1 MSCPVGLCKDPIHK
15 AGRARWYCPEA
26 TSTGGNDDSYAG
38 EGALKVHNSI
48 TDDNEI
54 FRPRQGRTVTWYT
67 CGPTVYD
74 ACHMGH
80 ARAYLT
86 FDILRRIMEDYFHF
100 DLLYQVNITDVDDKI
115 ILRARQNKLMDD
127 YKQQKQQQLLGEE
140 SVALTTV
147 KEDVHKAMAAMRRK
161 LEAKVAELEQPLPDG
176 TPTKQVEKRQDA
188 LAEAQFKLSQFAE
201 NAEAAVTA
209 LETQADNNT
218 NIMDWIAA
226 AHDALAAQL
235 DKELG
240 ATVTDPKVFEKH
252 ARRFEREFFE
262 DMTALGVKEPDVVT
276 RVTEYVPQIVDYI
289 QGIINNGFGYASNGS
304 VYFDTNAFKG
314 EGYDYRKL
322 KPGVDTSGEEMA
334 EGEGAL
340 ASGESEKKHPN
351 DFALWK
357 ASKPGEPSW
366 DSPWGP
372 GRPGW
377 HIECSVMASD
387 IIGENL
393 DIHGGGVDLM
403 FPHHD
408 NEMAQAEAY
417 HKCCQ
422 WVNYFLH
429 AGHLHIKGLK
439 MSKSLKN
446 FITIRQ
452 ALQEHSPRQLR
463 FMFLMQP
470 WDKPMNYSDQTV
482 DDAKAKEK
490 YFKNFFGAVKSVLRN
505 DFVDERQG
513 WEPADRSLFESF
525 NAAQKKV
532 HSALLDNF
540 KTFDVI
546 QHLVDLVQECNKY
559 LTAEAKPKNLLVKK
573 VAIYV
578 TKILRIFGVVQ
589 GNDSIGFGEAASEG
603 GGASKEETVG
613 PFVDAFV
620 DFREKVRVA
629 AKAKSDPSVFLKEC
643 DDVRDETLANLGIR
657 VEDSNETSIW
667 KMDDPEAIKKEI
679 EEKRQKAAE
688 VAAKKRQA
696 KIDKLTGDIEKAQ
709 QARVLPAEL
718 FKVGPNADKWGSY
731 DENGTPLT
739 TKEGEPLSKSQQK
752 SIAKELKNQEKAH
765 EKLVKTAGEMGVDAY
780 IASLE
785 QQLQEL
791 QS

>member
-1 MSCPVGLCKDPIHK
+1 M
-15 AGRARWYCPEA
+15 RWYAPDA
-26 TSTGGNDDSYAG
+26 SRNQAYNDQ
-38 EGALKVHNSI
+38 LKVHNSI
-48 TDDNEI
+48 TNDLDV
-54 FRPRQGRTVTWYT
+54 FVPRQGRTVTWYT

-86 FDILRRIMEDYFHF
+86 FDILRRIMEDYFMF
-100 DLLYQVNITDVDDKI
+100 DVLYQVNITDVDDKI

-127 YKQQKQQQLLGEE
+127 YKAQVEKEGEYTKV
-140 SVALTTV
+140 SAYVQT
-147 KEDVHKAMAAMRRK
+147 AMVNMKTK
-161 LEAKVAELEQPLPDG
+161 LESKLTKLQEPLPEGTPEIEVKARAEALETAEFKLNQFITETEAAVAKVAEGD
-176 TPTKQVEKRQDA
+176 
-188 LAEAQFKLSQFAE
+188 
-201 NAEAAVTA
+201 
-209 LETQADNNT
+209 
-218 NIMDWIAA
+218 IAA
-226 AHDALAAQL
+226 LLTASHDAVAAQL
-235 DKELG
+235 DAEKG
-240 ATVTDPKVFEKH
+240 STVTDQSIFQQH
-252 ARRFEREFFE
+252 ARRFEREFLE

-289 QGIINNGFGYASNGS
+289 QGIMDNEFAYASNGS
-304 VYFDTNAFKG
+304 VYFDTTSFKAK
-314 EGYDYRKL
+314 GYDYRKL
-322 KPGVDTSGEEMA
+322 KPGVDTSAEEMA

-340 ASGESEKKHPN
+340 AGSSSEKKHPN

-366 DSPWGP
+366 ESPWGP

-417 HKCCQ
+417 HQCCQ

-452 ALQEHSPRQLR
+452 ALAEHSARQLR
-463 FMFLMQP
+463 IMFLMQA
-470 WDKPMNYSDQTV
+470 WDKPMNFSDQTV

-505 DFVDERQG
+505 DFVSQEQG
-513 WEPADRSLFESF
+513 WIPADRALY
-525 NAAQKKV
+525 NTLLQTQQKV
-532 HSALLDNF
+532 HASLLDNM
-540 KTFDVI
+540 KTYEVI
-546 QHLVDLVQECNKY
+546 QHLVDLIQESNKY
-559 LTAEAKPKNLLVKK
+559 LSSEERPKNLLIQK
-573 VAIYV
+573 VAQYV
-578 TKILRIFGVVQ
+578 TKILRVFGVVQ
-589 GNDSIGFGEAASEG
+589 GSDGIGFGDAAGGEG
-603 GGASKEETVG
+603 GGSKEEVVA

-620 DFREKVRVA
+620 DFREKIRGA
-629 AKAKSDPSVFLKEC
+629 AKNKQTSPGDLLKHC

-657 VEDSNETSIW
+657 VEDSADTSVW
-667 KMDDPEAIKKEI
+667 KMDDPEAIRKEV

-688 VAAKKRQA
+688 AAAKKLQG
-696 KIDKLTGDIEKAQ
+696 KIDRLTADLAKAKQ
-709 QARVLPAEL
+709 SMVDPAEY
-718 FKVGPNADKWGSY
+718 FKTQTDKWGSF
-731 DENGTPLT
+731 DDAGKPLT
-739 TKEGEPLSKSQQK
+739 TKEGEPLAKSQVK
-752 SIAKELKNQEKAH
+752 SVAKELKNHEKAH
-765 EKLVKTAGEMGVDAY
+765 EKLKKNAGEQGIEAY

-785 QQLQEL
+785 KDLSEL
-791 QS
+791 TIKN

>member
-1 MSCPVGLCKDPIHK
+1 MSCPPGLCKDPLHK
-15 AGRARWYCPEA
+15 AGRARWYCPEVSPEEA
-26 TSTGGNDDSYAG
+26 V
-38 EGALKVHNSI
+38 LKVHNSI
-48 TDDNEI
+48 TDDNQV

-86 FDILRRIMEDYFHF
+86 FDILRRIMEDYFHY
-100 DLLYQVNITDVDDKI
+100 DLLFQVNITDVDDKI

-127 YKQQKQQQLLGEE
+127 YRQKQQAASPEQ
-140 SVALTTV
+140 ALSAV
-147 KEDVHKAMAAMRRK
+147 KEDVTQAMENMLAK
-161 LEAKVAELEQPLPDG
+161 LQAKVTELEQPLPEG
-176 TPTKQVEKRQDA
+176 TPSKQVEKRQEA
-188 LAEAQFKLSQFAE
+188 LAEAQFKLAQFAE
-201 NAEAAVTA
+201 NSQSAVQT
-209 LETQADNNT
+209 LQQANNT
-218 NIMDWIAA
+218 NYLDWIAA
-226 AHDALAAQL
+226 SSDALAAYL
-235 DKELG
+235 DKQFG
-240 ATVTDPKVFEKH
+240 GTVTDQKIFEQH

-262 DMTALGVKEPDVVT
+262 DMASLGVKEPDVVT

-289 QGIINNGFGYASNGS
+289 SGIINNGFGYASNGS

-314 EGYDYRKL
+314 EGFDYRKL
-322 KPGVDTSGEEMA
+322 KPGVDTSAEEMA

-340 ASGESEKKHPN
+340 AGGDSEKKHPN

-366 DSPWGP
+366 ESPWGP

-452 ALQEHSPRQLR
+452 ALAEHSPRQLR

-505 DFVDERQG
+505 DFVSQMQG
-513 WEPADRSLFESF
+513 WEAGDRALFETL
-525 NAAQKKV
+525 NATQGKV
-532 HSALLDNF
+532 HASLLDNF
-540 KTFDVI
+540 KTYEVI

-559 LTAEAKPKNLLVKK
+559 MSSEAKPKNLLVKK
-573 VAIYV
+573 VALYV
-578 TKILRIFGVVQ
+578 TKVLRMFGVVQ
-589 GNDSIGFGEAASEG
+589 GNELIGFGESTEG
-603 GGASKEETVG
+603 GGSKEEVVS

-620 DFREKVRVA
+620 DFRDKVRTA
-629 AKAKSDPSVFLKEC
+629 AKAKSEARVFLQEC
-643 DDVRDETLANLGIR
+643 DAVRDEALAQLGIR
-657 VEDSNETSIW
+657 VEDSNESSIW
-667 KMDDPEAIKKEI
+667 KMDDPAAIQKEI
-679 EEKRQKAAE
+679 EEKKQKASEA
-688 VAAKKRQA
+688 AAKKKQG
-696 KIDKLTGDIEKAQ
+696 KIDKLTMDIQKAKSS
-709 QARVLPAEL
+709 RVTVAEM
-718 FKVGPNADKWGSY
+718 FKVGDHQGKWGSY
-731 DENGTPLT
+731 DEEGTPLT
-739 TKEGEPLSKSQQK
+739 TAEGEALSKSQQK
-752 SIAKELKNQEKAH
+752 TIAKERKNQDKAH
-765 EKLVKTAGEMGVDAY
+765 EKLVKSAGEMGIDAY
-780 IASLE
+780 IESLE
-785 QQLQEL
+785 KEL
-791 QS
+791 ASVQSS

>member
-1 MSCPVGLCKDPIHK
+1 MSCPPGLCQDPIHK
-15 AGRARWYCPEA
+15 EGRARWYCPA
-26 TSTGGNDDSYAG
+26 VSRDD
-38 EGALKVHNSI
+38 LPPLRVHNSI
-48 TDDNEI
+48 TDDIDI

-115 ILRARQNKLMDD
+115 IMRARQNKLMMD
-127 YKQQKQQQLLGEE
+127 YKQEKLIENDITLVKADVQTAVTNMVAKLESKIRTLQEPMHPNATSKDIEKREEALEQAKFKFDQFQVGTVAAVKSLEE
-140 SVALTTV
+140 SNNQVI
-147 KEDVHKAMAAMRRK
+147 DDWIAAS
-161 LEAKVAELEQPLPDG
+161 
-176 TPTKQVEKRQDA
+176 QDA
-188 LAEAQFKLSQFAE
+188 LA
-201 NAEAAVTA
+201 
-209 LETQADNNT
+209 D
-218 NIMDWIAA
+218 
-226 AHDALAAQL
+226 HL
-235 DKELG
+235 DKLKG
-240 ATVTDPKVFEKH
+240 STVTDPKIFEEH

-276 RVTEYVPQIVDYI
+276 RVTEYVPQIVEFI

-314 EGYDYRKL
+314 GGYDYRKL
-322 KPGVDTSGEEMA
+322 KPGVETSAEEMA

-340 ASGESEKKHPN
+340 AGGDCEKRHPN

-357 ASKPGEPSW
+357 ASKPGEPFW
-366 DSPWGP
+366 ESPWGL

-387 IIGENL
+387 IIGDNL

-452 ALQEHSPRQLR
+452 ALTEHSPRQLR

-482 DDAKAKEK
+482 DDAKAKER

-505 DFVDERQG
+505 DFVRERQG
-513 WEPADRSLFESF
+513 WTPGDRALWQILNEC
-525 NAAQKKV
+525 QQKV
-532 HSALLDNF
+532 HASLLDNF
-540 KTFDVI
+540 KTYEVI
-546 QHLVDLVQECNKY
+546 QHLVDLVQEFNKY
-559 LTAEAKPKNLLVKK
+559 LSAETQPKNLLVQK

-589 GNDSIGFGEAASEG
+589 GSDIIGFSEASGDG
-603 GGASKEETVG
+603 GGSKEEVVA
-613 PFVDAFV
+613 PFVNAFV
-620 DFREKVRVA
+620 DFREKVRTA
-629 AKAKSDPSVFLKEC
+629 AKAKSDPSAFLKEC

-657 VEDSNETSIW
+657 VEDSNDSSIW
-667 KMDDPEAIKKEI
+667 KMDDPAAIKKEI
-679 EEKRQKAAE
+679 QEKREKAAE
-688 VAAKKRQA
+688 AVLKKKQA
-696 KIDKLTGDIEKAQ
+696 KIDKLEAEILKAQ
-709 QARVLPAEL
+709 QSRVTVAEM
-718 FKVGPNADKWGSY
+718 FKVGVHEDKWGSY
-731 DENGTPLT
+731 DDEGKPLT

-752 SIAKELKNQEKAH
+752 AIVKDLKNQEKAY
-765 EKLVKTAGEMGVDAY
+765 EKLVKTAGELGVDAY
-780 IASLE
+780 ISSLQ
-785 QQLQEL
+785 QQLEDL
-791 QS
+791 KMCWLTE

>member
-1 MSCPVGLCKDPIHK
+1 MSCAPGLCKEPTCK
-15 AGRARWYCPEA
+15 AGRLRWFAP
-26 TSTGGNDDSYAG
+26 DRPG
-38 EGALKVHNSI
+38 EDLPQLYVHNSI
-48 TDDNEI
+48 TDDLDL
-54 FRPRQGRTVTWYT
+54 FRPRQSRTVTWYT

-115 ILRARQNKLMDD
+115 ILRARQNKLMKD
-127 YKQQKQQQLLGEE
+127 YTAEALSKNDYTAVQEYVDKAMTAMRQKLEQNVKKYEE
-140 SVALTTV
+140 KVPDETKKELEKREEALTT
-147 KEDVHKAMAAMRRK
+147 
-161 LEAKVAELEQPLPDG
+161 
-176 TPTKQVEKRQDA
+176 
-188 LAEAQFKLSQFAE
+188 AQFKLEQFAGVE
-201 NAEAAVTA
+201 DSVKEARSKDSTSIQG
-209 LETQADNNT
+209 L
-218 NIMDWIAA
+218 IAA
-226 AHDALAAQL
+226 SYDAVAAQL
-235 DKELG
+235 DKEKG
-240 ATVTDPKVFEKH
+240 ATVTDQKIFEEH

-262 DMTALGVKEPDVVT
+262 DMTALGVKEPDVIT

-289 QGIINNGFGYASNGS
+289 KGIVDNGFGYASNGS
-304 VYFDTNAFKG
+304 VYFDTNAFKNK
-314 EGYDYRKL
+314 GYDYRKL
-322 KPGVDTSGEEMA
+322 KPGVDTSAEEMA

-340 ASGESEKKHPN
+340 AGGGSEKRHPN

-366 DSPWGP
+366 ESEWGP

-408 NEMAQAEAY
+408 NEMAQAEAF
-417 HKCCQ
+417 HQCCQ

-452 ALQEHSPRQLR
+452 ALQEHTPRQLR
-463 FMFLMQP
+463 LMFLLQP

-482 DDAKAKEK
+482 DDAKGKEK

-505 DFVDERQG
+505 DFVSERQG
-513 WEPADRSLFESF
+513 WTEADRALWETLRASQE
-525 NAAQKKV
+525 KV
-532 HSALLDNF
+532 HKSLLDNF

-559 LTAEAKPKNLLVKK
+559 LTAEAKPKNILVQK
-573 VAIYV
+573 VALYV
-578 TKILRIFGVVQ
+578 TKILRVFGVVQ
-589 GNDSIGFGEAASEG
+589 GNDKIGFGGDGGEG
-603 GGASKEETVG
+603 GSKEEVIG

-620 DFREKVRVA
+620 DFREKVRSA
-629 AKAKSDPSVFLKEC
+629 AKAKSNPGEFLKEC
-643 DDVRDETLANLGIR
+643 DSVRDDTLANLGIR
-657 VEDSNETSIW
+657 VEDGAESSVW
-667 KMDDPEAIKKEI
+667 KMDDPEAIRREV

-688 VAAKKRQA
+688 AAAKKKKA
-696 KIDKLTGDIEKAQ
+696 KMDKLEKDLQTAEKARLST
-709 QARVLPAEL
+709 ADMFKTGSHAE
-718 FKVGPNADKWGSY
+718 KWGSY
-731 DENGTPLT
+731 DDEGKPTA

-752 SIAKELKNQEKAH
+752 SIAKEMKNQEKAH
-765 EKLVKTAGEMGVDAY
+765 EKLVKAAGDQGIDSYISSLQKQLEDLKLATAN
-780 IASLE
+780 
-785 QQLQEL
+785 
-791 QS
+791 

>member
-1 MSCPVGLCKDPIHK
+1 MSCAPGLCKDPIHK
-15 AGRARWYCPEA
+15 EGRARWYCPEV
-26 TSTGGNDDSYAG
+26 SRNDLP
-38 EGALKVHNSI
+38 ALQVHNSI
-48 TDDNEI
+48 TDDVDI

-115 ILRARQNKLMDD
+115 ILRARQNKLMAD
-127 YKQQKQQQLLGEE
+127 YKEE
-140 SVALTTV
+140 KLSENDLAKVQADVNTAVANML
-147 KEDVHKAMAAMRRK
+147 AK
-161 LEAKVAELEQPLPDG
+161 LEAKIQTLQQPLQEGATSKEMEKREEALQEAKFKLEQFQQG
-176 TPTKQVEKRQDA
+176 TQ
-188 LAEAQFKLSQFAE
+188 
-201 NAEAAVTA
+201 AAVQA
-209 LETQADNNT
+209 LQDSNNQVLV
-218 NIMDWIAA
+218 DWIVAS
-226 AHDALAAQL
+226 HDALADHL
-235 DKELG
+235 DKLKG
-240 ATVTDPKVFEKH
+240 STVTDPKIFEDH

-289 QGIINNGFGYASNGS
+289 QGIVNNGFGYASNGS

-322 KPGVDTSGEEMA
+322 KPGVDTSAEEMA

-340 ASGESEKKHPN
+340 AGGDSEKRHPN

-366 DSPWGP
+366 ESPWGP

-452 ALQEHSPRQLR
+452 ALTEHTPRQLR

-482 DDAKAKEK
+482 DDAKAKER

-505 DFVDERQG
+505 DFVVERQG
-513 WEPADRSLFESF
+513 WTQADRALWQTLNES
-525 NAAQKKV
+525 QTKV
-532 HSALLDNF
+532 HASLLDNF
-540 KTFDVI
+540 KTYEVI

-559 LTAEAKPKNLLVKK
+559 LAAEAKPKNLLVQK

-578 TKILRIFGVVQ
+578 TKMLRIFGVVQ
-589 GNDSIGFGEAASEG
+589 GNDIIGFSEGSGEG
-603 GGASKEETVG
+603 GGAGSKEDVVA

-620 DFREKVRVA
+620 DFREKIRAA
-629 AKAKSDPSVFLKEC
+629 AKAKSDPSAFLKEC

-657 VEDSNETSIW
+657 VEDSNESSIW
-667 KMDDPEAIKKEI
+667 KMDDPAAIKKEI
-679 EEKRQKAAE
+679 AEKREKAAE
-688 VAAKKRQA
+688 AALKKKQV
-696 KIDKLTGDIEKAQ
+696 KIDKLAAEIIKAQ
-709 QARVLPAEL
+709 QSRIAATEM
-718 FKVGPNADKWGSY
+718 FKVGAHEGKWGSY
-731 DENGTPLT
+731 DDAGLPLT

-752 SIAKELKNQEKAH
+752 TLAKELKNQEKACD
-765 EKLVKTAGEMGVDAY
+765 KLVKTAGEQGVDAY
-780 IASLE
+780 IQSLE
-785 QQLQEL
+785 QQLEEL
-791 QS
+791 KLS